1 MDKQSF
7 SLTGFAF
14 SLLSFAINP
23 MGTVSVLAI
32 VFSSIGLK
40 ERRHLGGY
48 GFCVGGLCAGIV
60 SLLIKLGEIFE
71 LFR

>member
-1 MDKQSF
+1 MDKLSF

-14 SLLSFAINP
+14 SLLSFALNP

-48 GFCVGGLCAGIV
+48 GFCVGGLCAGII
-60 SLLIKLGEIFE
+60 SLLLKMTEMFL
-71 LFR
+71 

>member
-14 SLLSFAINP
+14 SLLSFIINP
-23 MGTVSVLAI
+23 IGAISVLAN

-40 ERRHLGGY
+40 ERHHLGGY
-48 GFCVGGLCAGIV
+48 GFCVGGLCAGIIT
-60 SLLIKLGEIFE
+60 LLLKMGEMF
-71 LFR
+71 L

>member
-1 MDKQSF
+1 MDKLSF

-14 SLLSFAINP
+14 SLLSFALNP
-23 MGTVSVLAI
+23 MGTVSILAI

-48 GFCVGGLCAGIV
+48 GFCVGGLCAGII
-60 SLLIKLGEIFE
+60 SLLLKMTEMFL
-71 LFR
+71 